1 MTTNKRKMSAIGRFW
16 VRLKRIR
23 HRRGYGVHSPF
34 AFNFLTYVVYERG
47 EYYAYRDLAARHPVP
62 FFRCGGHLAK
72 CRKFLFRL
80 ANYVHPAVIRLVGG
94 IGTAE
99 ADYLSAGCRSAAVVR
114 GGVGVAGQGA
124 EVGVPRPKEL
134 VCVGRDV
141 PPDEWAALVAR
152 PRAEDSACLIA
163 GIHRSASSRQAWDEV
178 KRQDAVVVSFDL
190 YDYGLVF
197 FDRSKQR
204 QHYIIWF

>member
-1 MTTNKRKMSAIGRFW
+1 MSAIGRFW
-16 VRLKRIR
+16 VRLKRFR

-94 IGTAE
+94 VGTAE

-114 GGVGVAGQGA
+114 TWRGRGRRPVCPGRKSWSAWGVTCRRTNGRSSWQGRALRIPPASLPASTGRPAAGRRGT
-124 EVGVPRPKEL
+124 R
-134 VCVGRDV
+134 
-141 PPDEWAALVAR
+141 
-152 PRAEDSACLIA
+152 
-163 GIHRSASSRQAWDEV
+163 
-178 KRQDAVVVSFDL
+178 
-190 YDYGLVF
+190 
-197 FDRSKQR
+197 
-204 QHYIIWF
+204 

>member
-1 MTTNKRKMSAIGRFW
+1 MSAIGRLW
-16 VRLKRIR
+16 VRLKRFS

-47 EYYAYRDLAARHPVP
+47 EYYAYRDLAARHPVS
-62 FFRCGGHLAK
+62 FFRRGSHLVK

-80 ANYVHPAVIRLVGG
+80 ANHVHPVVIRLVGD
-94 IGTAE
+94 IGVAE
-99 ADYLSAGCRSAAVVR
+99 ADYLSSGCCSAAVAR
-114 GGVGVAGQGA
+114 GGGGAEGQGSEA
-124 EVGVPRPKEL
+124 GASLPKEL

-141 PPDEWAALVAR
+141 PPGEWAALVAR

-163 GIHRSASSRQAWDEV
+163 GIHRSAGSRQAWDEV
-178 KRQDAVVVSFDL
+178 KRLDAVVVSFDL